1 MTRIRFDGCDLSR
14 FGGTPVSPVYEPDAL
29 GMRRSMT
36 EPLTTP
42 RELLAAYLRQMLWI
56 ERQLADH
63 LLPRLREQ
71 AHSPDLRR
79 GFDRHLVETEG
90 HVAAVRDVLGDLHVP
105 AVPEESLGF
114 RGLVEEHEQLVGRV
128 AEDDHL
134 LADLAHSVVALATE
148 HLELATYESL
158 ISLAES
164 LGEEE
169 VGIRLREVME
179 QEEFAL
185 EQVESAVAKLLA
197 EKVESARL

>member
-14 FGGTPVSPVYEPDAL
+14 DGGTPVLPVYEPGAP
-29 GMRRSMT
+29 GTKQWMA
-36 EPLTTP
+36 EPITTP

-56 ERQLADH
+56 ERRLAEDV
-63 LLPRLREQ
+63 LPRLREA

-79 GFDRHLVETEG
+79 GFDRHLVETEA
-90 HVAAVRDVLGDLHVP
+90 HVSAIRDVLGDLQAP
-105 AVPEESLGF
+105 ILAEESPGF
-114 RGLVEEHEQLVGRV
+114 RGLLQEHERLVGRV
-128 AEDDHL
+128 SEDDHL
-134 LADLAHSVVALATE
+134 LTDLAHAVAALATE

-158 ISLAES
+158 VSVAES
-164 LGEEE
+164 IGEDE

-185 EQVESAVAKLLA
+185 EQVEGAMAKLLA